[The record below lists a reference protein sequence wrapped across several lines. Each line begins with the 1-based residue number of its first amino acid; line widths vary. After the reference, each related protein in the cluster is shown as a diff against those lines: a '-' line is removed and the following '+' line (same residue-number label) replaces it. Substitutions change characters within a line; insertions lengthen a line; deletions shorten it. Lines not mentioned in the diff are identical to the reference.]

1 MRSLLSV
8 LKRIETVFCGLI
20 MEAIVLVTFMQV
32 ILRYGFRS
40 PTTWAEELV
49 VFLFIW
55 LSFIGSDLVFKDNR
69 HIAIDT
75 FYEHLKPRTKAILRL
90 LVDLVILVFLT
101 CLAWATIKLQPVQA
115 RHVSVALRIPKRY
128 YSLPCF
134 FMSVSMAMSVAT
146 DVWLN
151 LFGSRNSVEGG
162 A

>member
-1 MRSLLSV
+1 MRSLLSAIR
-8 LKRIETVFCGLI
+8 KIETVFCGLA
-20 MEAIVLVTFMQV
+20 MATIVAVTLMQV
-32 ILRYGFRS
+32 ILRYGFHS

-49 VFLFIW
+49 VFLFVW
-55 LSFIGSDLVFKDNR
+55 LSFIGADIVLKDKR

-75 FYEHLKPRTKAILRL
+75 FYEFLKPGTKAIVKLFINVL
-90 LVDLVILVFLT
+90 ILAFLV

-134 FMSVSMAMSVAT
+134 FMSISMAISVAH
-146 DVWLN
+146 DIWLD
-151 LFGSRNSVEGG
+151 LFGSAKELTRG

>member
-1 MRSLLSV
+1 MPLLCA
-8 LKRIETVFCGLI
+8 LRKTETVFCGLTMI
-20 MEAIVLVTFMQV
+20 AIVLVTFMQV

-49 VFLFIW
+49 VFLFVW
-55 LSFIGSDLVFKDNR
+55 LSFIGSALVLKDNR

-75 FYEHLKPRTKAILRL
+75 FHEHLNPRTKVVVTL
-90 LVDLVILVFLT
+90 LVDLIILVFVI

-134 FMSVSMAMSVAT
+134 FMSVSMAISVVY
-146 DVWLN
+146 DIWLN
-151 LFGSRNSVEGG
+151 LRFGSTKHVEGR